1 MNPDLLQRLEK
12 DGLLSDLDRHFAR
25 FMVRLSGGDAPE
37 VGLAAA
43 LVSRDRRRGHVCL
56 DLSRISGNPPEE
68 FPEAPLFP
76 GLAPWRE
83 ALKGSRVVGRPGTFA
98 PLILDDADR
107 LYLYRYWDYQRR
119 LAESLLA
126 RGRKT
131 EEGGRRT
138 EILGALL
145 DSYFPSS
152 GEAEGPDRQR
162 QAAEVALTR
171 QLCVISGGPGTG
183 KTTTVARILALFVAT
198 SEGRPP
204 AVALAAPTGKAA
216 ARMQE
221 AIQREKTR
229 PIFDAVRDRLP
240 DAAGTIHRL
249 LGTVPGSPY
258 FRHHRDAP
266 LPADVVV
273 IDEASMVDMALMA
286 KLVDA
291 LKPEA
296 RLILLGDRDQLA
308 SVEAGAVLGDICNT
322 GKPTPETEATP
333 EETRAGIRGCIVQLE
348 KSYRFTAAG
357 GIGAASRAV
366 NRGDAEAAL
375 AVLEDGGPAAEWGG
389 VLDPDAPQARFK
401 AAVIEGFRAYLEA
414 RHDPETVFRRFDAF
428 RILCGLRQGP
438 FGAAVVNRRVE
449 AILETAGLIRP
460 STLWYPGRP
469 VMITRNDYGLG
480 LFNGDVGVALRD
492 PEAGGEVRVFFPGP
506 DGGVRRLN
514 PMRLPDH
521 ETVYA
526 MTVHKSQGSEFN
538 HVALLL
544 PDRDA
549 PVLTRELIYTGL
561 TRARE
566 SVAVWG
572 DPAVFRRAVERRI
585 RRSSGLRD
593 ALWGGGQ

>member
-43 LVSRDRRRGHVCL
+43 LASRDRRRGHVCL
-56 DLSRISGNPPEE
+56 DLSRISGTPPEDS
-68 FPEAPLFP
+68 PESPPFP

-83 ALKGSRVVGRPGTFA
+83 ALKGSRVVGRPGAFA

-119 LAESLLA
+119 LAEALLA

-145 DSYFPSS
+145 DSYFPAS

-183 KTTTVARILALFVAT
+183 KTTTVARILALCVAT
-198 SEGRPP
+198 SGGRPP

-258 FRHHRDAP
+258 FRRHRDAP

-308 SVEAGAVLGDICNT
+308 SVEAD
-322 GKPTPETEATP
+322 
-333 EETRAGIRGCIVQLE
+333 R
-348 KSYRFTAAG
+348 KS
-357 GIGAASRAV
+357 
-366 NRGDAEAAL
+366 
-375 AVLEDGGPAAEWGG
+375 
-389 VLDPDAPQARFK
+389 
-401 AAVIEGFRAYLEA
+401 
-414 RHDPETVFRRFDAF
+414 
-428 RILCGLRQGP
+428 
-438 FGAAVVNRRVE
+438 VV
-449 AILETAGLIRP
+449 
-460 STLWYPGRP
+460 
-469 VMITRNDYGLG
+469 
-480 LFNGDVGVALRD
+480 
-492 PEAGGEVRVFFPGP
+492 
-506 DGGVRRLN
+506 
-514 PMRLPDH
+514 
-521 ETVYA
+521 
-526 MTVHKSQGSEFN
+526 
-538 HVALLL
+538 
-544 PDRDA
+544 
-549 PVLTRELIYTGL
+549 
-561 TRARE
+561 
-566 SVAVWG
+566 
-572 DPAVFRRAVERRI
+572 
-585 RRSSGLRD
+585 
-593 ALWGGGQ
+593 